1 MIVYFNGDYLN
12 IDEVK
17 ISPFDRGFQFADGV
31 YEVLRSYNGKLFR
44 FESHMKRLEY
54 SLNELNIN
62 FEALKQFESISQ
74 NLAEMNN
81 FLHKEFSVYIQITRG
96 VQFPRKHN
104 YENNLSPTVFVSV
117 SELKDISYQLE
128 KGVKVILEKDIRW
141 ARCDIKSIA
150 LLPST
155 IAKTKAFHSDAY
167 DSIFYRD
174 NLITEGSHTNFF
186 AVKNDVVYT
195 APLSNFILEG
205 ITREVIIDLCKK
217 NKINIE
223 ESYIRLEEILDFDE
237 FFITGTLTEITPV
250 VQIDNSIIG
259 NGSPGKMTKLLQK
272 SFYEFVNSTN

>member
-1 MIVYFNGDYLN
+1 MIVYFNGDYLH

-17 ISPFDRGFQFADGV
+17 ISPYDRGFQFADGV
-31 YEVLRSYNGKLFR
+31 YEVLRSYNRKLFR

-62 FEALKQFESISQ
+62 FKALKQFERISQ

-104 YENNLSPTVFVSV
+104 YENNLSPTVFFSV

-155 IAKTKAFHSDAY
+155 IAKTRAVHSDAY

-223 ESYIRLEEILDFDE
+223 ESYIRLEEILDYDE

-250 VQIDNSIIG
+250 VQIDNSLIG

-272 SFYEFVNSTN
+272 SFYEYVNSTN